1 MLLRKS
7 VARLRNLQRLVLHIM
22 KKMAKTLS
30 MKRKNGF
37 TERIHVAILSSI
49 CSVMNVKRVTV
60 SVKKCPTSAT
70 PFSMDA
76 T

>member
-1 MLLRKS
+1 
-7 VARLRNLQRLVLHIM
+7 M
-22 KKMAKTLS
+22 KTRSKTLS